1 MQNMAGRITEA
12 KSVMICSPFV
22 PCRTPMLNV
31 KQKLSQKLRF
41 LDIGECGT
49 VHALQGRQA
58 DIVILVLGSKSGKNG
73 HQTRRWAAAE
83 PNLINV
89 AVSRAVETLV
99 VIGCAADWQ
108 CFETMKRIAAE
119 LGRFGG
125 GTVESLSDLPA
136 KKEAGLF

>member
-1 MQNMAGRITEA
+1 MQ
-12 KSVMICSPFV
+12 
-22 PCRTPMLNV
+22 NV

-125 GTVESLSDLPA
+125 GTVESLSDLPVR
-136 KKEAGLF
+136 KEAGLF